1 MGNRTKRWRIITI
14 SAVVVLIVA
23 LALPI
28 SNLLI
33 GRKYLPV
40 AAGDE
45 QFQQVSMT
53 LQKSCADCHV
63 PDGVQRPIYFSFPI
77 ASSVIAAD
85 MKAAMT
91 YFVMT
96 PEQLEGKEPF
106 NAAQVAKLQKV
117 VADGSMPPG
126 PYLAMHWNAGLG
138 DEQTQQLT
146 AYIDSVPGGY
156 GPQPIPVENP
166 FHPDPA
172 KVALGEKLFHD
183 VLLSG
188 DDTLSCA
195 SCHGLD
201 TGGVDR
207 LVTSTGIRG
216 QHGPINA
223 PTVYNAAFNFAQFWD
238 GRAADLQAQAAGPVV
253 NPLEMGADWDN
264 VCKKLAADEQ
274 CAAAFKKLYDGQI
287 TTDTATDAIAEF
299 EKTLLTPGSKFDK
312 YLAGD
317 EQALD
322 AQEQQGYKLFVAHDC
337 ATCHT
342 GVNLGG
348 LTYERMGLKRDYF
361 AERGGPLTEADQ
373 GRFNVTKVETDRH
386 KFKTP
391 TLRNVALT
399 WPYFHDGSAKTLAD
413 AVRTMM
419 AVQCDIDCSDE
430 DTAALVAFLNTMTGE
445 YNGKPLTET
454 ADADAGAEEP
464 GA

>member
-1 MGNRTKRWRIITI
+1 M
-14 SAVVVLIVA
+14 
-23 LALPI
+23 
-28 SNLLI
+28 
-33 GRKYLPV
+33 
-40 AAGDE
+40 
-45 QFQQVSMT
+45 
-53 LQKSCADCHV
+53 
-63 PDGVQRPIYFSFPI
+63 QRPIYFSFPI

-106 NAAQVAKLQKV
+106 NAAQLAKLQKV

-172 KVALGEKLFHD
+172 KVALGDKLFHD

-188 DDTLSCA
+188 DDTQSCA

-207 LVTSTGIRG
+207 LVTSTGIR
-216 QHGPINA
+216 
-223 PTVYNAAFNFAQFWD
+223 VSM
-238 GRAADLQAQAAGPVV
+238 GRSTRQRCTTRHSTSPSSGTAGPPTSRRRRPGRWPTRWRWGLIGTTCAR
-253 NPLEMGADWDN
+253 NWRPTTSG
-264 VCKKLAADEQ
+264 
-274 CAAAFKKLYDGQI
+274 AAAFKKLYDGQI
-287 TTDTATDAIAEF
+287 TTDTVTDAIAEF

-348 LTYERMGLKRDYF
+348 LTYERMGLRRDYF

-454 ADADAGAEEP
+454 ADADADAEEP